1 MRGRQRR
8 RYKHF
13 AAVPPLSQGNRVF
26 LSAAL
31 GKSLCGKGMEMKAL
45 ITEELRELE
54 RLQKA
59 GVVNDEECF
68 QIQMLL
74 IYRNFAR
81 SSKIEAADFLNM
93 SVSDLL
99 DLTRNGEGV
108 SEP

>member
-1 MRGRQRR
+1 LQTLPPNDGNV
-8 RYKHF
+8 F
-13 AAVPPLSQGNRVF
+13 ASPLASDHDWSGVD
-26 LSAAL
+26 
-31 GKSLCGKGMEMKAL
+31 MK
-45 ITEELRELE
+45 ISFTDELRELE

-68 QIQMLL
+68 KIQMLL
-74 IYRNFAR
+74 IYRNFVR
-81 SSKIEAADFLNM
+81 SSKREAADFLNM